1 MGGVKIHRLWVL
13 AIILLLPGAQVWKG
27 SAASVCEGISQ
38 SCTPKWTIQR
48 VPTTIMPF
56 VFFHQR
62 KSGGTSWRH
71 IIYQRA
77 RELARSRLESD
88 EGLKNAI
95 TAVLPRN
102 DTLAFI
108 PCLTHSCK
116 LWTIPNPF
124 IPGDEKGRN
133 FTIYAGHLHW
143 SVIHHSFPTFRRHL
157 NLLQGLT
164 NFREPVSR
172 VVSCLRY
179 RFRQDFESPDS
190 FKKYSAKEL
199 GELLINRLSGLGFG
213 CNNEPLRLLSGYSDE
228 NEINQLGL
236 PQHALLATTLVRQAK
251 LHLLSSV
258 VVAVLE
264 QQKETMTVVNHY
276 FPWLRLPNELP
287 HKNLSPNSISDNIMG
302 NVNDGEWLSH
312 EQRLVILELNRPEV
326 EVYNFANYIL
336 GQQYKLLMSK
346 SEGKRD

>member
-1 MGGVKIHRLWVL
+1 
-13 AIILLLPGAQVWKG
+13 
-27 SAASVCEGISQ
+27 
-38 SCTPKWTIQR
+38 
-48 VPTTIMPF
+48 
-56 VFFHQR
+56 
-62 KSGGTSWRH
+62 
-71 IIYQRA
+71 
-77 RELARSRLESD
+77 
-88 EGLKNAI
+88 
-95 TAVLPRN
+95 
-102 DTLAFI
+102 
-108 PCLTHSCK
+108 
-116 LWTIPNPF
+116 
-124 IPGDEKGRN
+124 
-133 FTIYAGHLHW
+133 
-143 SVIHHSFPTFRRHL
+143 
-157 NLLQGLT
+157 
-164 NFREPVSR
+164 
-172 VVSCLRY
+172 
-179 RFRQDFESPDS
+179 
-190 FKKYSAKEL
+190 
-199 GELLINRLSGLGFG
+199 
-213 CNNEPLRLLSGYSDE
+213 LRLLSGYSDE